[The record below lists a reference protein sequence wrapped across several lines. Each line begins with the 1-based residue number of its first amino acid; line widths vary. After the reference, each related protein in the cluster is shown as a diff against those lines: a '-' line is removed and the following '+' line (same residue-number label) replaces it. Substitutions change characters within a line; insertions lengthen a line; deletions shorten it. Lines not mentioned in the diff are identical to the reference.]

1 MPAPRKVRPPL
12 TKRRIDGAKPAVND
26 HFLWDG
32 AEHGLGVKITP
43 AGSKIFILQ
52 KSVQGRL
59 KRITIGH
66 HGDITLETARKLA
79 RRLNGEIAQGRDPVA
94 DARAARE
101 EKERRER
108 CEKTVSDLWDRY
120 WLEVVSTENRP
131 RTSVEKRY
139 MWFSRIEPR
148 IGALKIG
155 HVTGEDVGAVVREA
169 MRIDKNG
176 EIVGGRG
183 AAGNVYRLMHH
194 MFVKALAWGM
204 RPRELGNP
212 LETVTEPK
220 LPRRERLLTNGEV
233 EAILKAVE
241 KAAADKSE
249 HEATLAVIKAAILTG
264 ARISELLGLQWKEV
278 RQDELELHLSN
289 TKTGFSR
296 RPISEEAMGVIN
308 SVGRLPGCP
317 FVFRSPRDPQRA
329 IEYTTVRKAFERI
342 ADRAGVPNCT
352 LHTIRHWFSTMTAN
366 SVSNP
371 RIGMALTGHKSHA
384 AYLNYV
390 HADRD
395 RARALA
401 EQLGAFVRSMK
412 AADNVVALKKTKK
425 G

>member
-1 MPAPRKVRPPL
+1 MPAPRKARPPL
-12 TKRRIDGAKPAVND
+12 SKRRIDAAKPSAKD

-43 AGSKIFILQ
+43 AGAKIFILQ

-59 KRITIGH
+59 KRITIGRY
-66 HGDITLETARKLA
+66 GDVTLEAARRLA
-79 RRLNGEIAQGRDPVA
+79 RRLNGEIAQGKDPIA

-101 EKERRER
+101 ENERRER
-108 CEKTVSDLWDRY
+108 SEKSVSDLWDRY

-131 RTSVEKRY
+131 RTATEKRY
-139 MWFSRIEPR
+139 MWYSRIEPR
-148 IGALKIG
+148 IGALKIKD
-155 HVTGEDVGAVVREA
+155 VTGEDAGALVREA
-169 MRIDKNG
+169 MRVDDEG
-176 EIVGGRG
+176 RIVGGRA
-183 AAGNVYRLMHH
+183 AAGNVYRLLHH
-194 MFVKALAWGM
+194 MFGKALAWGM
-204 RPRELGNP
+204 RPRELSNP

-220 LPRRERLLTNGEV
+220 VARRERLLTNREV
-233 EAILKAVE
+233 GALLKAVDE
-241 KAAADKSE
+241 ASAGKWE
-249 HEATLAVIKAAILTG
+249 HEAALAAIKAAILTG

-296 RPISEEAMGVIN
+296 RPISEEAMRVIN

-317 FVFRSPRDPQRA
+317 FVFRSPRVPGGS
-329 IEYTTVRKAFERI
+329 IEYSTVRKAFERV
-342 ADRAGVPNCT
+342 ADRAGVPSCT

-390 HADRD
+390 HGDRE

-401 EQLGAFVRSMK
+401 EQLGAFVRKMSG
-412 AADNVVALKKTKK
+412 AENVVSLQKAK